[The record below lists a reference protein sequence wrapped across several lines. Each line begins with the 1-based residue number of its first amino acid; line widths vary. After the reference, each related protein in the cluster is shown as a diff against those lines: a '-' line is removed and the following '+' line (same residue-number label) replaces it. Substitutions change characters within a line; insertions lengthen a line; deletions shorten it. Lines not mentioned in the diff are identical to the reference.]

1 MLLTVSANV
10 FALTCCSQCCTKGI
24 VRVVLDGL
32 EHLHL
37 GCARGFIRIENDI
50 ISIRHIVR
58 VDSHTFE
65 VVTVIHHDTNLCVMA
80 VTKAQVIYTAPN
92 LDNTVFVQTA
102 FVTIANR
109 NAVGTHAG
117 RTLELLECLTAII
130 RMVVTQRLNVT
141 LMLIRIFLVVLRFCN
156 NHHIGLLVNIGRLPN
171 ANAVA
176 LITIFSLKSIDC
188 FVKFVR
194 RNTQDLIDAF
204 GNVNHAFLVNLFFQ
218 GFHKCFGIGFFFT
231 GVTFINRA
239 HR

>member
-130 RMVVTQRLNVT
+130 RMVVTQSFGCFSLPKIMRVVNV
-141 LMLIRIFLVVLRFCN
+141 LVV
-156 NHHIGLLVNIGRLPN
+156 
-171 ANAVA
+171 
-176 LITIFSLKSIDC
+176 SLTVSPAISARISRATKS
-188 FVKFVR
+188 
-194 RNTQDLIDAF
+194 A
-204 GNVNHAFLVNLFFQ
+204 
-218 GFHKCFGIGFFFT
+218 
-231 GVTFINRA
+231 
-239 HR
+239 

>member
-37 GCARGFIRIENDI
+37 GRARGFVRIENDI

-58 VDSHTFE
+58 INSHTLE
-65 VVTVIHHDTNLCVMA
+65 VVTVIHHDADLCIVA
-80 VTKAQVIYTAPN
+80 VAKAQVIHAAAN
-92 LDNTVFVQTA
+92 LDNTILVQTA
-102 FVTIANR
+102 FVTVANR
-109 NAVGTHAG
+109 NTVGTHAG
-117 RTLELLECLTAII
+117 RTLELLECLTTII

-176 LITIFSLKSIDC
+176 LISIFSLKSINC

-204 GNVNHAFLVNLFFQ
+204 GNDGEAYRSH
-218 GFHKCFGIGFFFT
+218 H
-231 GVTFINRA
+231 
-239 HR
+239 